1 MSMFDNYD
9 NLSKFYVPNNI
20 SQNPAK
26 EYDSID
32 NNIMP
37 KKLYDLKNRFIGYS
51 WDYGNTF
58 DLTLSV
64 NSKIPVKRD
73 SIIFSEPNI
82 TPTTETAGYKGLQ
95 AYNTIDNKS
104 WTCVGTINGL
114 YVWVEDDEVT
124 YAIDG
129 TTIIEMI
136 RDCKDK
142 EIRVDFYDFRWEPVK
157 SFTTID
163 SNTIVCRIDDTLES
177 GLYYCT
183 VKLLGTEECELI
195 NKFTVSIN

>member
-9 NLSKFYVPNNI
+9 NLSRFYVPNNI
-20 SQNPAK
+20 SVNPAK
-26 EYDSID
+26 EYNSID
-32 NNIMP
+32 DNIMP
-37 KKLYDLKNRFIGYS
+37 KKLYDIKNRFIGYS
-51 WDYGNTF
+51 WDYGSVF
-58 DLTLSV
+58 DLTLSI

-95 AYNTIDNKS
+95 AYNTMDNKS
-104 WTCVGTINGL
+104 WTCIGTINGL

-129 TTIIEMI
+129 TTVIEMN
-136 RDCKDK
+136 RDCTDK
-142 EIRVDFYDFRWEPVK
+142 LLRVEIYDFRWDLVK
-157 SFTTID
+157 TFETTD
-163 SNTIVCRIDDTLES
+163 SNTIDCRIDETLYS

-183 VKLLGTEECELI
+183 VKLIGNEECELI
-195 NKFTVSIN
+195 SKFTITIN

>member
-9 NLSKFYVPNNI
+9 NLSRFYVPNNI
-20 SQNPAK
+20 SVNPAK

-32 NNIMP
+32 QSIP
-37 KKLYDLKNRFIGYS
+37 KKLYDIKNRFIGYS
-51 WDYGNTF
+51 WDYGDTF

-64 NSKIPVKRD
+64 NNRIPVNRD
-73 SIIFSEPNI
+73 SIIFSEQNI
-82 TPTTETAGYKGLQ
+82 TPTTNTAGYKGLQ

-124 YAIDG
+124 YAVDG
-129 TTIIEMI
+129 TTYIEMT
-136 RDCKDK
+136 RDVTDK
-142 EIRVDFYDFRWEPVK
+142 IIRVDIYDFRWEHVK
-157 SFTTID
+157 SFEEVE
-163 SNTIVCRIDDTLES
+163 SNTIACRIDDTLQS

-183 VKLLGTEECELI
+183 VKLLGAEECELI
-195 NKFTVSIN
+195 NKFTITIN